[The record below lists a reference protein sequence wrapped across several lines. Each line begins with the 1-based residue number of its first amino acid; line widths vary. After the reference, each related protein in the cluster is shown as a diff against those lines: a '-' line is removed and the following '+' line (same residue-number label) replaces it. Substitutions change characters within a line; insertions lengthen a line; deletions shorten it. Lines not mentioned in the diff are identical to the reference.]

1 MLRTIFTKSI
11 DDRIMDQSKLS
22 KFLSSPE
29 ITEHVSELLYLLE
42 FFSKTRYEQWA
53 DLPDDFAPCW
63 VDIHHGNA
71 DTPILFLA
79 MVCSCLIRHC
89 SLYPYCHRFN
99 DELRAFM
106 NCEIHGLL
114 DSWMID
120 VICNDHIF
128 TKRPEDL
135 AYGDDGISGADRIWV
150 VLSRLCKIA
159 LDYDDWR
166 KYPTNKL
173 SFEHFV
179 EKYATEYDPC

>member
-1 MLRTIFTKSI
+1 MN
-11 DDRIMDQSKLS
+11 QSKLS

-42 FFSKTRYEQWA
+42 FFSKTRNEQWA
-53 DLPDDFAPCW
+53 DLPDDFSPCW
-63 VDIHHGNA
+63 VDLTHGNA
-71 DTPILFLA
+71 ETPVLFLA
-79 MVCSCLIRHC
+79 MVCSSLINSC
-89 SLYPYCHRFN
+89 NSYPYCHRFS
-99 DELRAFM
+99 DDLRAFM
-106 NCEIHGLL
+106 NCEIYGLL
-114 DSWMID
+114 DSWMINA
-120 VICNDHIF
+120 IGYEHIF

-135 AYGDDGISGADRIWV
+135 MHGADGIYGADRIWV

-159 LDYDDWR
+159 LDYDDWE